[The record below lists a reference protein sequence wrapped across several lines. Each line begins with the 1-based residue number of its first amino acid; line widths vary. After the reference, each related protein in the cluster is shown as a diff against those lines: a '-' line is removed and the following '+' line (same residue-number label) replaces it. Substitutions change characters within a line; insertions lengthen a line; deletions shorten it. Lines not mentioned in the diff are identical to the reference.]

1 MIAARRAKAL
11 AIRAASGA
19 KRCMRDSPL
28 NGLSTRQ
35 HPSQFEAANAPASLG
50 VQYGSRACGCS
61 RRAGPAGARIRALRP
76 PREPGAMRLAPIAPP
91 PIPTAADKLPV
102 AKLKATRLQGRGL
115 RGADQCE
122 PANAFL
128 TLQKKS
134 AAMFCVHF
142 FAPRSGFGVSCFS
155 SRTSSGKLSAT
166 YITAAVTSPTV
177 IPSHQ

>member
-28 NGLSTRQ
+28 NSLSTRQ

-76 PREPGAMRLAPIAPP
+76 PREPGRDEARADCAPADPDGRRQ
-91 PIPTAADKLPV
+91 AAGR
-102 AKLKATRLQGRGL
+102 KA
-115 RGADQCE
+115 
-122 PANAFL
+122 
-128 TLQKKS
+128 
-134 AAMFCVHF
+134 
-142 FAPRSGFGVSCFS
+142 
-155 SRTSSGKLSAT
+155 
-166 YITAAVTSPTV
+166 
-177 IPSHQ
+177 